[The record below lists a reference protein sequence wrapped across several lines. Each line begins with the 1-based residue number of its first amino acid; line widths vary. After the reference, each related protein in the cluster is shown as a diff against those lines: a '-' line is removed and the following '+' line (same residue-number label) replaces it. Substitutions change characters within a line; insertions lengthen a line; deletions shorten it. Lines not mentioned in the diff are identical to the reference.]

1 MGNREDSD
9 PMMNITIK
17 LPDELVRQAQA
28 AGILTDDQ
36 VANLLQTE
44 LDRRQRQ
51 QVLFADM
58 QKLQSLQPSLTP
70 SEIETE
76 LTAFRQAR
84 AANHHSDT

>member
-1 MGNREDSD
+1 
-9 PMMNITIK
+9 MMNITIK
-17 LPDELVRQAQA
+17 LPDELVKQAQA

-51 QVLFADM
+51 QDLFDDM
-58 QKLQSLQPSLTP
+58 QKLRSQQPPLTP
-70 SEIETE
+70 AEIEAE

-84 AANHHSDT
+84 AANRHSDT